1 MFRQIPRL
9 QKRRGRPQTLR
20 GGGIGGQMGGINRQ
34 VSRGGGGQLAGVQP
48 QVQRGAGPPR
58 SSGSVTTG
66 FPTQAEQQQQG
77 PLGGILAAKGAY
89 DTTQDAF
96 TGAKNLAEKAQG
108 LYNND
113 SSVAL
118 RNVFSDS
125 YIPTS
130 GAAQSATDS
139 ITGGSTA
146 ERYFGGG
153 AGSGAGVDSTGLTG
167 LNAYPGVKDLG
178 PGGLPYNQGLQNLQ
192 NQASTRIAEKVSN
205 LSSGAGRTGS
215 FVGPMYN
222 PTNIAAGNTARFPG
236 QVIEG
241 APTFNAGNQ
250 SVNAGGTAATAA
262 GAQKAKAVTG
272 LKATA
277 PAAKGIDGFG
287 AAAAGLGVGLSAY
300 DIASNGATFGNVTGL
315 AGSAALGAV
324 ALGASNA
331 WNPVGWALLGA
342 SALDSVFE
350 IF

>member
-1 MFRQIPRL
+1 MSYDPYAMFRQIPRL
-9 QKRRGRPQTLR
+9 QRRKYNIR
-20 GGGIGGQMGGINRQ
+20 GGGLGGQVGGINRQ
-34 VSRGGGGQLAGVQP
+34 VGQVGGGSQLMAQP
-48 QVQRGAGPPR
+48 QVQRGGGR
-58 SSGSVTTG
+58 QELGGGSSITTG
-66 FPTQAEQQQQG
+66 PAQTPPEQQG

-96 TGAKNLAEKAQG
+96 TGGQNLAEKAQG

-125 YIPTS
+125 YIPTR

-139 ITGGSTA
+139 IAGGSTA

-153 AGSGAGVDSTGLTG
+153 AGSGAGVDTTGLTG
-167 LNAYPGVKDLG
+167 LNAYSGNPNLGAGGV
-178 PGGLPYNQGLQNLQ
+178 PYSQGMQNLANSELGQ
-192 NQASTRIAEKVSN
+192 GTDLVSN
-205 LSSGAGRTGS
+205 LSRGTAGTAGS
-215 FVGPMYN
+215 AG
-222 PTNIAAGNTARFPG
+222 TAAIQP
-236 QVIEG
+236 
-241 APTFNAGNQ
+241 APQFAQGTQ
-250 SVNAGGTAATAA
+250 LPAGGTAATAA
-262 GAQKAKAVTG
+262 GAGQTKAVSG
-272 LKATA
+272 LKSPP

-300 DIASNGATFGNVTGL
+300 DIASNGATFGNITGL

-324 ALGASNA
+324 ALGASQS